1 MANLLANPWSFVAAD
16 QAATAAITSITRN
29 GIASATVQ
37 LTGPLTGLAKNLYI
51 SIQGVTGAGLTPWN
65 GGYRIEDV
73 GAVANSFL
81 VAIPLWKSNLGN
93 VGAVG
98 NVFTMAYPQDI
109 EVTQMLW
116 DNPTATQT
124 LLVTDQAGN
133 LVWNPVAITGGTLTY
148 MKAFPIFGLV
158 INTITS
164 GTLQISV

>member
-1 MANLLANPWSFVAAD
+1 MANLTANPWSFVAAD

-37 LTGPLTGLAKNLYI
+37 LTGPLTGLAKDLYI
-51 SIQGVTGAGLTPWN
+51 SIQGTATKWN
-65 GGYRIEDV
+65 GGYRIIDV

-81 VAIPLWKSNLGN
+81 IGIELWKSTLANL
-93 VGAVG
+93 GAVG

-116 DNPTATQT
+116 DNPTAAQT

-158 INTITS
+158 LNTIGS